1 MPGLSMSLLASQ
13 DGRIA
18 HVRLFGDNGFEAS
31 AINAETISDY
41 VASRRFGALIID
53 WSECSMLQTA
63 PQFDAVAARFAAR
76 LSPTTRFIVLHRPD
90 QFGHALF
97 LTRALHRKR
106 CSDPTRL
113 MGCGELRCCGSVSRD
128 EEQKIATN
136 GAAFF

>member
-1 MPGLSMSLLASQ
+1 MTRAAMPGLSMSLLASQ

-97 LTRALHRKR
+97 LTRALHRAGFPAR
-106 CSDPTRL
+106 
-113 MGCGELRCCGSVSRD
+113 
-128 EEQKIATN
+128 
-136 GAAFF
+136 AFQSEAECLLWLASQDTSPQQTG